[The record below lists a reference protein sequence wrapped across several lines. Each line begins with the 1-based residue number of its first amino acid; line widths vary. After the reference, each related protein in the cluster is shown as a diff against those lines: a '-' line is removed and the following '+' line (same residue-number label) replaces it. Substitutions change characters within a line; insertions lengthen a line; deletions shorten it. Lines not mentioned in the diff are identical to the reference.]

1 MAIVHISTSSA
12 LFFGKNMGRKAPQG
26 VTPAHL
32 LYGRQ
37 SNGDCNG
44 NGTAGEGHGGR
55 RGVDGTTAGRER
67 GTLVGPARYHE

>member
-32 LYGRQ
+32 LYGRH
-37 SNGDCNG
+37 SNGGCNG
-44 NGTAGEGHGGR
+44 TLGGSQLFHVKSCHDGLSTANTVGVGTILLC
-55 RGVDGTTAGRER
+55 D
-67 GTLVGPARYHE
+67 

>member
-1 MAIVHISTSSA
+1 MAIVHISTSAA

-37 SNGDCNG
+37 SNGGCNG
-44 NGTAGEGHGGR
+44 TLGGSQFSCEKLPRWSING
-55 RGVDGTTAGRER
+55 
-67 GTLVGPARYHE
+67 